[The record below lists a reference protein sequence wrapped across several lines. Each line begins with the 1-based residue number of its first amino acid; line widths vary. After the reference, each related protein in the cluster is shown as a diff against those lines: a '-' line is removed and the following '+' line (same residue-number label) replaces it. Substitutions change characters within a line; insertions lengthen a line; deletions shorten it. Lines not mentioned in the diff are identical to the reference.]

1 MCWTG
6 DHECQPAMGSCP
18 LEKVTAPSPS
28 AQSFP
33 SLISVPASPPPAQH
47 PLLSS
52 IPEEPVGAQH
62 GTGAIAP
69 IPSPLQSHSTTA
81 PRHWAGEGCRVK
93 ASPRRWQSTAAPA
106 SKTEESPIHVQCKG
120 RTSGIFFFYQTLV
133 ITPSTRAQTWL
144 RKAAVLLSQRL
155 LGRLTEQTLLIM
167 TGDKSFTQNQHDPG
181 VTDARSLPRQ
191 HSPHPT
197 KSVFLSVM

>member
-1 MCWTG
+1 MPTSHGQLPLGKSHSPITFSTKLSHAHFCT
-6 DHECQPAMGSCP
+6 CFPA
-18 LEKVTAPSPS
+18 TYAAP
-28 AQSFP
+28 P
-33 SLISVPASPPPAQH
+33 SLEHPRRARGCPAQH
-47 PLLSS
+47 WGHSS
-52 IPEEPVGAQH
+52 H
-62 GTGAIAP
+62 P
-69 IPSPLQSHSTTA
+69 IPTA
-81 PRHWAGEGCRVK
+81 EPQHHNPTALCWGRLHRVK
-93 ASPRRWQSTAAPA
+93 TSPQRWQSTVAPA

-120 RTSGIFFFYQTLV
+120 RTSGIFFYQTLL

-144 RKAAVLLSQRL
+144 RKAATLLSRRL

-197 KSVFLSVM
+197 KSFFWQ

>member
-1 MCWTG
+1 MQQVCWTG
-6 DHECQPAMGSCP
+6 NHEYQPATGSCP
-18 LEKVTAPSPS
+18 LEKVTAPSLS

-33 SLISVPASPPPAQH
+33 SLISVPVSPPPTQH

-62 GTGAIAP
+62 STGAIAA
-69 IPSPLQSHSTTA
+69 IPSPLQSHSTTT
-81 PRHWAGEGCRVK
+81 PRHCAGEGCTESRQAPRGGRALRLQHPKQRK
-93 ASPRRWQSTAAPA
+93 APFMFSVRAELQ
-106 SKTEESPIHVQCKG
+106 V
-120 RTSGIFFFYQTLV
+120 FFYQTLL

-144 RKAAVLLSQRL
+144 RKAATLLSQRL

-197 KSVFLSVM
+197 KSFFWQ

>member
-1 MCWTG
+1 MCWTR

-33 SLISVPASPPPAQH
+33 SLISVLPSPPPAQH

-120 RTSGIFFFYQTLV
+120 RTSGFFFLPDTCNNTIHESADLAQE
-133 ITPSTRAQTWL
+133 SSRAP
-144 RKAAVLLSQRL
+144 V
-155 LGRLTEQTLLIM
+155 TEASGQAHGT
-167 TGDKSFTQNQHDPG
+167 DFAYHD
-181 VTDARSLPRQ
+181 RR
-191 HSPHPT
+191 
-197 KSVFLSVM
+197 